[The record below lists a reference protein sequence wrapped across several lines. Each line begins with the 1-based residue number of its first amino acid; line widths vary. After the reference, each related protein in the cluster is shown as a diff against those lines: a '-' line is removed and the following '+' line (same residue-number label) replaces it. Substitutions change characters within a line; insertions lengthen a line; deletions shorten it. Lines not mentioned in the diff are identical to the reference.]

1 MVKIPGSIPAPIVP
15 PNQPKK
21 TEQTSEAAK
30 SKAPERAG
38 VSREP
43 FQMDSQGLAVR
54 MAALAQDAKERE
66 ISFDEVIQK
75 AIKETGLS
83 EPQAAMEEAN
93 RKLQKEIEDELDKI
107 KSNKDLMEEA
117 QAWQG
122 LADILEHELSED
134 QVKGFLSILD
144 QEIKGIHL

>member
-1 MVKIPGSIPAPIVP
+1 MVIIPGSIPAPIVP

-21 TEQTSEAAK
+21 SEQTSEAAK
-30 SKAPERAG
+30 TRSPERAG
-38 VSREP
+38 SSREP
-43 FQMDSQGLAVR
+43 FQLDSQGIAVR

-83 EPQAAMEEAN
+83 EPQAALEEAN
-93 RKLQKEIEDELDKI
+93 RKLQKEIDNELDKI

-117 QAWQG
+117 QAWQH
-122 LADILEHELSED
+122 LADILEHELTED
-134 QVKGFLSILD
+134 QVKGFLSLLD
-144 QEIKGIHL
+144 QEIKGIK